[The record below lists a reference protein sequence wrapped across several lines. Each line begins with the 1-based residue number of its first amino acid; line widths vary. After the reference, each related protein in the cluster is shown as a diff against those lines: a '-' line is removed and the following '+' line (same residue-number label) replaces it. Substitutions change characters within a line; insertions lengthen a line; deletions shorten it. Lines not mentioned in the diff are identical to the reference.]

1 MSFKV
6 ISAEEAALHIHD
18 DDNVGFGGF
27 TAAGT
32 PKVVPQAIAA
42 GPKKSTQ
49 PAVLSVSAFLPEPR
63 PATVSMVLCP
73 VLRR

>member
-32 PKVVPQAIAA
+32 PKVVPQAIAR
-42 GPKKSTQ
+42 S
-49 PAVLSVSAFLPEPR
+49 R
-63 PATVSMVLCP
+63 PSFP
-73 VLRR
+73 YRRFYRSLDQRPSRWCFVPC

>member
-6 ISAEEAALHIHD
+6 ISAEEAASYIHH

-32 PKVVPQAIAA
+32 PKVVPAAIA
-42 GPKKSTQ
+42 KKAQ
-49 PAVLSVSAFLPEPR
+49 E
-63 PATVSMVLCP
+63 
-73 VLRR
+73 

>member
-6 ISAEEAALHIHD
+6 ITADEAALYVQN

-32 PKVVPQAIAA
+32 P
-42 GPKKSTQ
+42 
-49 PAVLSVSAFLPEPR
+49 LSLIHI
-63 PATVSMVLCP
+63 
-73 VLRR
+73 

>member
-6 ISAEEAALHIHD
+6 ISAEEAASYIHH

-32 PKVVPQAIAA
+32 PKVVTR
-42 GPKKSTQ
+42 GNSKEST
-49 PAVLSVSAFLPEPR
+49 
-63 PATVSMVLCP
+63 
-73 VLRR
+73 RRTRCRASFRNRRFYRSFNE

>member
-6 ISAEEAALHIHD
+6 ISAEEAASYIHH

-32 PKVVPQAIAA
+32 PKVVPAAIAKKAQEEHDA
-42 GPKKSTQ
+42 GRPFAIGVFTELQ
-49 PAVLSVSAFLPEPR
+49 RMILLMGLYPEPKQ
-63 PATVSMVLCP
+63 
-73 VLRR
+73 